1 MDIKH
6 GSKTPHNQIT
16 VTRKPE
22 MFMEKKTQNQE
33 KNPKPGKKLPGVY
46 STNDLLIKN
55 SSNIYHLQNPLS

>member
-33 KNPKPGKKLPGVY
+33 KNSLESIALMIY
-46 STNDLLIKN
+46 LLRIVA
-55 SSNIYHLQNPLS
+55 IYITYKTL

>member
-1 MDIKH
+1 MDIKY
-6 GSKTPHNQIT
+6 GSKTPHDQIT

-33 KNPKPGKKLPGVY
+33 KKLTGVY
-46 STNDLLIKN
+46 STNYLLIKN